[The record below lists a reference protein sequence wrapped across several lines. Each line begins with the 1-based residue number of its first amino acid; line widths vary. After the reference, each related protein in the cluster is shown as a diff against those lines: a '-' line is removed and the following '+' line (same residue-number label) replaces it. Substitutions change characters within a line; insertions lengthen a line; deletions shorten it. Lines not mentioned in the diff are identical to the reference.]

1 MSEEKVQFKSIK
13 RKNLRQRKNSSE
25 NEDDKD
31 DVESVNLDL
40 INETKEK
47 QKLRERSHGVNA
59 VSLAIG
65 KKITIEEEVAVK
77 DPFNSK
83 SGGMVNMSA
92 LKSGKLKSQTDDA
105 YDTGIGTQ
113 FSAETNIGDTD
124 EQMMKYIDN
133 ELKKRKGLEVDNKES
148 NSGKY
153 LSPEEAALVALPIHL
168 RESSSKKSEEM
179 LSNQMLNG
187 IPEIDLGIESKIK
200 NIEAT
205 EEAKQKLLM
214 DQKNKKDLPSAFVPK
229 NYAVNFVQHNR
240 CKFILKYL
248 MKIRLTIF
256 KFFSVN
262 IDTSEQRKRQNE
274 EDSQVI
280 SKMPKKA
287 TDDYHFDKF
296 KKQFRRH

>member
-1 MSEEKVQFKSIK
+1 MSDEDKVVFKSIK
-13 RKNLRQRKNSSE
+13 RKNLRQRRNSPDDDE
-25 NEDDKD
+25 AQAHDEDQ
-31 DVESVNLDL
+31 ETSVKVDL
-40 INETKEK
+40 IQETKDK

-59 VSLAIG
+59 ASLAVGKKVSL
-65 KKITIEEEVAVK
+65 EEAVTVK
-77 DPFNSK
+77 DPFNVK
-83 SGGMVNMSA
+83 TGGMVNMQA
-92 LKSGKLKSQTDDA
+92 LKSGKVKSAVEVDP

-133 ELKKRKGLEVDNKES
+133 ELKKRKGLEVDKDS
-148 NSGKY
+148 DMTKY
-153 LSPEEAALVALPIHL
+153 LTPEDAALASLPEHL

-240 CKFILKYL
+240 CK
-248 MKIRLTIF
+248 LTLLYNYSF
-256 KFFSVN
+256 
-262 IDTSEQRKRQNE
+262 
-274 EDSQVI
+274 
-280 SKMPKKA
+280 
-287 TDDYHFDKF
+287 
-296 KKQFRRH
+296 

>member
-1 MSEEKVQFKSIK
+1 MSEEQEKVTFKSIK
-13 RKNLRQRKNSSE
+13 KKNIRQRRRLSDDDDQQHDE
-25 NEDDKD
+25 AEDSHAKI
-31 DVESVNLDL
+31 DVIL
-40 INETKEK
+40 ETKEK

-59 VSLAIG
+59 ESLAIG
-65 KKITIEEEVAVK
+65 KKITQDEATVK
-77 DPFNSK
+77 DSIIGK
-83 SGGMVNMSA
+83 SGGMVNMQA
-92 LKSGKLKSQTDDA
+92 LKSGKLKTVVDDP

-124 EQMMKYIDN
+124 EQMMKFIEN

-148 NSGKY
+148 EFGKY
-153 LSPEEAALVALPIHL
+153 LTPEDAALASLPEHL

-240 CKFILKYL
+240 CKLKFLLDNKYQG
-248 MKIRLTIF
+248 
-256 KFFSVN
+256 N
-262 IDTSEQRKRQNE
+262 
-274 EDSQVI
+274 
-280 SKMPKKA
+280 
-287 TDDYHFDKF
+287 
-296 KKQFRRH
+296 

>member
-1 MSEEKVQFKSIK
+1 MSDEDKVVFKSIK
-13 RKNLRQRKNSSE
+13 RKNLRQRRTSS
-25 NEDDKD
+25 DDD
-31 DVESVNLDL
+31 DQQHEEGDESKPKIDL
-40 INETKEK
+40 ILETKEK

-59 VSLAIG
+59 ASLAIG
-65 KKITIEEEVAVK
+65 KKITLEEEVTVK
-77 DPFNSK
+77 DPFNVK
-83 SGGMVNMSA
+83 TGGMVNMQA
-92 LKSGKLKSQTDDA
+92 LKAGKMKTVEVDP

-148 NSGKY
+148 DMSKY
-153 LSPEEAALVALPIHL
+153 LTPEDAALASLPEHL

-240 CKFILKYL
+240 CEFYWVLFAMLI
-248 MKIRLTIF
+248 
-256 KFFSVN
+256 
-262 IDTSEQRKRQNE
+262 
-274 EDSQVI
+274 
-280 SKMPKKA
+280 
-287 TDDYHFDKF
+287 
-296 KKQFRRH
+296 